1 MPQKK
6 TDKSEKKQISTK
18 TKNPRIVKEKQ
29 ELIIKVASEL
39 FSKKGYH
46 RASLRDI
53 SAASGINLGYIYN
66 YISSK
71 DDILYLFYQIFQ
83 EKWSH
88 LYENLSES
96 KDENPIDQLKNLI
109 ESMLQIMHELNDF
122 LLAMYTESRHLKKE
136 SLHSV
141 LQEESKMIRQLEELI
156 VRGVNQGFFE
166 TEDTFFSANIIQYL
180 IHIYPLKRWNLKHRY
195 SKEQFSELLIN
206 HIFSILKVK

>member
-1 MPQKK
+1 MPQNEKN
-6 TDKSEKKQISTK
+6 KSAKKQISTK
-18 TKNPRIVKEKQ
+18 TKNPQIVKEKQ
-29 ELIIKVASEL
+29 KLIIQVASEL
-39 FSKKGYH
+39 FSEKGYH
-46 RASLRDI
+46 GASLRDI

-96 KDENPIDQLKNLI
+96 KDENPVDQLKHLI
-109 ESMLQIMHELNDF
+109 ESMLPIMHELSDF
-122 LLAMYTESRHLKKE
+122 VLAMYTESRHLKKE

-141 LQEESKMIRQLEELI
+141 LEEESKMICQLEELI
-156 VRGVNQGFFE
+156 ARGVNQGFFE

-180 IHIYPLKRWNLKHRY
+180 IHIYPLKRWNLRHRY
-195 SKEQFSELLIN
+195 SNKQFLELLTN
-206 HIFSILKVK
+206 HIFSILGVK

>member
-1 MPQKK
+1 MPQNEKN
-6 TDKSEKKQISTK
+6 KSAKKQISTK
-18 TKNPRIVKEKQ
+18 TKNPQIVKEKQ
-29 ELIIKVASEL
+29 KLIIQVASEL

-46 RASLRDI
+46 GASLRDI

-96 KDENPIDQLKNLI
+96 KDENPVDQLKHLI
-109 ESMLQIMHELNDF
+109 ESMLPIMHELSDF
-122 LLAMYTESRHLKKE
+122 VLAMYTESRHLKKE

-141 LQEESKMIRQLEELI
+141 LEEESKMICQLEELI
-156 VRGVNQGFFE
+156 ARGVNQGFFE

-180 IHIYPLKRWNLKHRY
+180 IHIYPLKRWNLRHRY
-195 SKEQFSELLIN
+195 SNKQFLELLTN
-206 HIFSILKVK
+206 HIFSILGVK